1 MTLEELALQ
10 GKSSIY
16 KSMAASITD
25 RLIGIRKD
33 SIKQCL
39 SDFQDEEHRLE
50 SVANIAGIEFVNDSK
65 ATNVNCAW
73 VALEEF
79 NRPIIWIAGGNDNG
93 NDYSKLFNSVK
104 RRVKALICLG
114 ENNNRLMET
123 FAPFIKTIVESGSME
138 EAVNYAYVIGEK
150 NDVVL
155 LSPACGSF
163 DLYANY
169 KERGIAFR
177 QAVHN
182 L

>member
-1 MTLEELALQ
+1 
-10 GKSSIY
+10 
-16 KSMAASITD
+16 
-25 RLIGIRKD
+25 
-33 SIKQCL
+33 
-39 SDFQDEEHRLE
+39 
-50 SVANIAGIEFVNDSK
+50 
-65 ATNVNCAW
+65 
-73 VALEEF
+73 
-79 NRPIIWIAGGNDNG
+79 
-93 NDYSKLFNSVK
+93 
-104 RRVKALICLG
+104 
-114 ENNNRLMET
+114 MET